1 MCSREASI
9 SHSAPNLASIP
20 VWRYRG
26 VVVWLAASV
35 LAYRFYWVVSRYAV
49 NLFFFDEWDIYDGLF
64 RGWPWWR
71 FFLEEHGPHRQG
83 LGVTLVTYLLKAAR
97 WDSRMQAYAI
107 AAAIVLAMVL
117 AIVLKVRVFGSLE
130 ISDVVIPILF
140 LGLGQWEVLLS
151 APGPSA
157 QAFPLLLL
165 IAYGLAWAQGRGWLR
180 YGTISGL
187 NFLLIYTGYGIFA
200 GLITLVLLAIDCWQ
214 SWRTG
219 ARTRGPL
226 LAWMASAASLA
237 SFFYGYV
244 FNPAADCYQFPYRN
258 PAAYSWFMGLMFAKS
273 LGIKRGAVFPALL
286 GIGVVI
292 LLVAVFAQAFSRV
305 LRGDNGARGVIVILT
320 GYTLLYAAAAAIGRV
335 CLGMETA
342 GSSRNVTLLI
352 PGLLGIY
359 FYLLM
364 LDHTY
369 RRTLLLSA
377 FVIAVVPACLQRN
390 HKEIEGFSAM
400 KRAWRNCYLTHE
412 NIEYCDAFSHFE
424 LYSRPE
430 ATHLRAKL
438 AFLKQ
443 NRLNLYADDR

>member
-1 MCSREASI
+1 M
-9 SHSAPNLASIP
+9 PG
-20 VWRYRG
+20 WRYRG
-26 VVVWLAASV
+26 IVVWLVAGV

-49 NLFFFDEWDIYDGLF
+49 NLFFFDEWDVYDGLF

-71 FFLEEHGPHRQG
+71 FFLQEHGPHRQG
-83 LGVTLVTYLLKAAR
+83 LGVTLVAYLLKATH

-117 AIVLKVRVFGSLE
+117 AILLKVKVFGSLQ
-130 ISDVVIPILF
+130 IFDAIIPILF

-165 IAYGLAWAQGRGWLR
+165 VAYCLAWARDRGWVR
-180 YGTISGL
+180 YGSILGL
-187 NFLLIYTGYGIFA
+187 NFLLIYTGYGMFA
-200 GLITLVLLAIDCWQ
+200 GPITLALLAIDCWQ
-214 SWRTG
+214 SWKTG
-219 ARTRGPL
+219 TRMTGPL

-237 SFFYGYV
+237 SFFYGYL

-258 PAAYSWFMGLMFAKS
+258 PAAYSWFMGLMFAKY

-292 LLVAVFAQAFSRV
+292 LLVAVFCKAFFLV
-305 LRGDNGARGVIVILT
+305 LRGDNGARVVIVILT
-320 GYTLLYAAAAAIGRV
+320 GYTLMYAAAAAIGRV
-335 CLGMETA
+335 CLGMEAA
-342 GSSRNVTLLI
+342 GSSRNITLLI
-352 PGLLGIY
+352 PGFLGIY
-359 FYLLM
+359 FRLLM

-369 RRTLLLSA
+369 KRTLLMSA
-377 FVIAVVPACLQRN
+377 FVIAVVPACVQRN

-400 KRAWRNCYLTHE
+400 KRAWKNCYLTNE
-412 NIEYCDAFSHFE
+412 NIEDCDRLSNLQ

-430 ATHLRAKL
+430 ATRLGAKL
-438 AFLKQ
+438 SFLKQ
-443 NRLNLYADDR
+443 NRLNLYANDR